1 MINLRF
7 FVQLRKCININVILS
22 LDTYTVHECRVP
34 SGLPKKCGILKNS
47 LNPIYMLPN
56 IKLYFKL
63 N

>member
-1 MINLRF
+1 MLP
-7 FVQLRKCININVILS
+7 FVVKF
-22 LDTYTVHECRVP
+22 TVTFDIAISRVP